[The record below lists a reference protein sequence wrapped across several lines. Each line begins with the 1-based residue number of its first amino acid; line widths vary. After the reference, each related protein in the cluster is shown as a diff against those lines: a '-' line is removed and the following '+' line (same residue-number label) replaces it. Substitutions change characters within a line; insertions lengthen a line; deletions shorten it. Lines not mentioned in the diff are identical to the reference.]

1 MDDPVIAD
9 GTNNEQRS
17 HEGVYLDE
25 NTASVT
31 PEIEMESSNQR
42 EEDTDQKEAQKEE
55 ITDNNDEK
63 TSKEEQIEE
72 IVAED
77 KSEEEEG
84 LSLPLSKIKKI
95 IKADQDYATASQSA
109 VYAAGFASELF
120 VQYLT
125 EQAIFQAR
133 TDKRRRIQ
141 YQDMSNAVAAQ
152 DSLAFLRDTVP
163 KTRPLSEIVKQH
175 KINAAEDKGDK
186 ESAVIEED
194 IPKND
199 SGAKPEPGLPKGQQT
214 LNFRPASASND
225 SSKLMVIGD
234 LVSTDDVAGR
244 D

>member
-1 MDDPVIAD
+1 MDDPVVAD
-9 GTNNEQRS
+9 GANNEKGAQK
-17 HEGVYLDE
+17 GVSFDE
-25 NTASVT
+25 DIASVT
-31 PEIEMESSNQR
+31 PEIEMEDTNQK
-42 EEDTDQKEAQKEE
+42 EDTTDQKETQQGE
-55 ITDNNDEK
+55 TSGNNDEK
-63 TSKEEQIEE
+63 INQEERVEEVAGEDKIEE
-72 IVAED
+72 D
-77 KSEEEEG
+77 EG

-109 VYAAGFASELF
+109 VYAAGFATELF

-163 KTRPLSEIVKQH
+163 KTQPLSELVKNH
-175 KINAAEDKGDK
+175 KVDADEHTGAKDTAVTEEDKHKGDTGTK
-186 ESAVIEED
+186 SESR
-194 IPKND
+194 
-199 SGAKPEPGLPKGQQT
+199 LPKGQQT

-234 LVSTDDVAGR
+234 LVSADDATGTD
-244 D
+244 